1 MLRVLATVFALLP
14 VWAMAQNVPVPDDSA
29 ILTIV
34 PDRLFAE
41 TRAGRT
47 AEAKIEAETQ
57 SLMTE
62 NRRIESELEVEER
75 NLTVLRDTI
84 SATDF
89 RQMADAFDAKAERIR
104 TEQDAKSRRITRMRE
119 EERQIFFKAAIPVL
133 ASLMQE
139 EGAKAILDRSS
150 VFLSFDLIDV
160 TDRAIARVD
169 AELGDGAALYDQD
182 RAAGP

>member
-1 MLRVLATVFALLP
+1 MLRTLVTILALLP
-14 VWAMAQNVPVPDDSA
+14 VWAMAQAVPAADDSA

-41 TRAGRT
+41 TKAGRA
-47 AEAKIEAETQ
+47 AEAKLEAASQT
-57 SLMTE
+57 LMTE
-62 NRRIESELEVEER
+62 NRRIEAELEGEER
-75 NLTVLRDTI
+75 DLTARRDTVPT
-84 SATDF
+84 TDF

-104 TEQDAKSRRITRMRE
+104 GEQDAKSRRITRMRE
-119 EERQIFFKAAIPVL
+119 EERQIFFKAAVPVL

-169 AELGDGAALYDQD
+169 AELGDGTALYDQD
-182 RAAGP
+182 GAAGP